1 MKTATI
7 QAQQKREYQ
16 CLTRKSETYLNKE
29 LNELGQHGWE
39 LASVIFGK
47 DMKGTEAWIAFL
59 KRPYAGHPPGGPG
72 EAAEAAQAGGVR
84 AIPSLDADSEE
95 FEIRSD

>member
-1 MKTATI
+1 VKTATI
-7 QAQQKREYQ
+7 QAQQKWEYQ

-29 LNELGQHGWE
+29 LNELGQQGWE

-47 DMKGTEAWIAFL
+47 DTKGSEAWIAFL
-59 KRPYAGHPPGGPG
+59 KRPFVGHSPGGSGGSG
-72 EAAEAAQAGGVR
+72 EAAKSEGVR
-84 AIPSLDADSEE
+84 AVPSFDADGEE